1 MSTSYKDYEDVIDI
15 FTQLDNLSKESDVS
29 VTTNPLHEETEEQ
42 GGRMLRYIGETSA
55 VCPKESGQEFTL
67 LKPVEDTG
75 EKLEDSSSVTTY
87 PLHEET
93 EEQCTSMLRHIGETS
108 EVCPKESGQE
118 FTLLKPVEDTGE
130 KLEDSSSV
138 TTYPLHEETEEQG
151 GRMLRYI
158 GETSAVCPKES
169 GQEFTLLK
177 PVEDTGEKLEDS
189 SSVTTYPLHEETEE
203 QCTSMLRHIG
213 ETSEVC
219 PKESGQEF
227 TLLKPV
233 EDSGEKLEVS
243 PKYGEGSTVL
253 RRRRA
258 VHSGEKSEECLKYGE
273 GSTVLRKRRA
283 VQSGEKSEV
292 SPKYGEGSPIPKK
305 RRAVH
310 SGEKFEVSPRY
321 GEGSPLLRRR
331 RAVRSGVKPTLCDRY
346 PGEKSEV
353 FPKSGQEFPLLKTEE
368 QGRLGH
374 TGEKLEACP
383 ESGERSTL
391 PKKQMV
397 ADRPSC
403 YLCEK
408 TFSDRSG
415 LNKHMLVHIGV
426 KSHVCAECGKKFL
439 RNDYLQQHLMAH
451 TGDKQFLCKHCG
463 KRFCRLGNFNDHMMG
478 HNGTRPHMCHVC
490 DKLFSRPDY
499 LKVHMVVHM
508 I

>member
-29 VTTNPLHEETEEQ
+29 VTTHPLHEETEEQ
-42 GGRMLRYIGETSA
+42 GARMLRYISETSA

-93 EEQCTSMLRHIGETS
+93 EEQGAS
-108 EVCPKESGQE
+108 
-118 FTLLKPVEDTGE
+118 
-130 KLEDSSSV
+130 
-138 TTYPLHEETEEQG
+138 
-151 GRMLRYI
+151 MLRYI

-177 PVEDTGEKLEDS
+177 PVEDSGEKLEDS

-203 QCTSMLRHIG
+203 QGASMLRYIG
-213 ETSEVC
+213 ETSAVC

-258 VHSGEKSEECLKYGE
+258 VHSGEKSKVSPKYGEGSTVLRRRRAVHSGEKSEESPKYGE

-283 VQSGEKSEV
+283 VQSGEKSEE
-292 SPKYGEGSPIPKK
+292 SPKYGEGSPLPKK
-305 RRAVH
+305 RRAV
-310 SGEKFEVSPRY
+310 
-321 GEGSPLLRRR
+321 
-331 RAVRSGVKPTLCDRY
+331 RSGMKPTLCDRY

-353 FPKSGQEFPLLKTEE
+353 FPKSGQEFPLLKTVE

-391 PKKQMV
+391 LKKQMV

-403 YLCEK
+403 YQCGK

-415 LNKHMLVHIGV
+415 LNRHMLVHTGV
-426 KSHVCAECGKKFL
+426 KSHVCEECGKKFL

-451 TGDKQFLCKHCG
+451 SGDKHFLCKHCG
-463 KRFCRLGNFNDHMMG
+463 KRFCRLGNLNDHMMG
-478 HNGTRPHMCHVC
+478 HNGARPHMCHVC

-499 LKVHMVVHM
+499 LKDHMVVHM